1 MLSSSENAKVATSVI
16 VEVSK
21 DGKMY
26 YNIILYSVD
35 GLVEL
40 HPTVL
45 NFKSPAEMLIE
56 RQ

>member
-1 MLSSSENAKVATSVI
+1 MI